1 MALRVNTTQPWMISS
16 IWCYHSR
23 GLEYGS
29 SGDID
34 VRQPSVYM
42 TVGPRPILLLLL
54 AGSLPAGL
62 YAAVVNALHYFL
74 YNFNSKA
81 AINIRP

>member
-1 MALRVNTTQPWMISS
+1 MITS

-23 GLEYGS
+23 GLEYCS

-34 VRQPSVYM
+34 SRQPSVYM
-42 TVGPRPILLLLL
+42 TVGHRPILLLL

-62 YAAVVNALHYFL
+62 YAAVLL
-74 YNFNSKA
+74 LCS
-81 AINIRP
+81 